1 MVNALLD
8 KWFHP
13 NRAKQ
18 QELQDRIKELQ
29 ELSNL
34 ALEIGNRQIYKNLQ
48 VESNELLMKYLMYAF
63 FDGLRFLVPHL
74 FILAIISTKIS
85 AIHLPVSLPALGDKL
100 SIVIVYIVLAVLANY
115 LYKKYKRKRDCLPVE
130 V

>member
-48 VESNELLMKYLMYAF
+48 VESNELLMKYLTYAF
-63 FDGLRFLVPHL
+63 FDGLRFLAPHL

-85 AIHLPVSLPALGDKL
+85 SIHLPVSIPALGDKL
-100 SIVIVYIVLAVLANY
+100 SIVFPYIVVAVLANY
-115 LYKKYKRKRDCLPVE
+115 LYKKYKRKRDCLPV
-130 V
+130 

>member
-1 MVNALLD
+1 MVNVLLD

-18 QELQDRIKELQ
+18 QELQERIKELQ

-34 ALEIGNRQIYKNLQ
+34 ALEIDNRQIYKNLQ
-48 VESNELLMKYLMYAF
+48 VESNELFMKYLMYAF

-85 AIHLPVSLPALGDKL
+85 SIHLPVSIPALGDKL
-100 SIVIVYIVLAVLANY
+100 SIVFPYIVVAVLANY
-115 LYKKYKRKRDCLPVE
+115 LYKKYKRKRDCLPV
-130 V
+130 

>member
-13 NRAKQ
+13 NRAEQ

-29 ELSNL
+29 ELSSL
-34 ALEIGNRQIYKNLQ
+34 ALEIDNRQIYKNLQ
-48 VESNELLMKYLMYAF
+48 VESNELFMKYLMLAF

-74 FILAIISTKIS
+74 FLLAIISTQIS
-85 AIHLPVSLPALGDKL
+85 SVHLPVTIPGFGAKL
-100 SIVIVYIVLAVLANY
+100 SIAFPYIVVAVLAKY
-115 LYKKYKRKRDCLPVE
+115 LNKKYRRKKDCLSV
-130 V
+130 